1 MESHLRASEGSP
13 TTPIEELESVREGG
27 GLLDLKDIGEKV
39 GREGREEREWSW
51 ASEERRGREREP
63 LLAERERDGVVG
75 RGRRD
80 PRDGV
85 VGRPPTVEGVVG
97 RGSRD
102 DGVVDLQEGR
112 DGVLDRPQEGVIG
125 RGKRQGVELL
135 IVVNE
140 GVELLIVV
148 RREGVELRLPT
159 GVLLV
164 RSK

>member
-13 TTPIEELESVREGG
+13 TTPIEEEESVREGG
-27 GLLDLKDIGEKV
+27 GLLDLEDIGEKE
-39 GREGREEREWSW
+39 GREGREERQWNW
-51 ASEERRGREREP
+51 TSEERRGREREP

-97 RGSRD
+97 RGSREGK
-102 DGVVDLQEGR
+102 DGVVDLQDGR
-112 DGVLDRPQEGVIG
+112 EGVLDRPQEGVIG
-125 RGKRQGVELL
+125 RGSRQGVELL
-135 IVVNE
+135 IVVKE
-140 GVELLIVV
+140 GVELLMVK
-148 RREGVELRLPT
+148 REGVELRLPT
-159 GVLLV
+159 GVLV

>member
-1 MESHLRASEGSP
+1 ME
-13 TTPIEELESVREGG
+13 
-27 GLLDLKDIGEKV
+27 KQ
-39 GREGREEREWSW
+39 GRDGREERECSGV
-51 ASEERRGREREP
+51 SEDRRGREREP

-75 RGRRD
+75 RGRRE

-97 RGSRD
+97 RGSREGK
-102 DGVVDLQEGR
+102 DGVVDLQEGS

-125 RGKRQGVELL
+125 RGNKQGVELRM
-135 IVVNE
+135 VVKE
-140 GVELLIVV
+140 GVELLMVK
-148 RREGVELRLPT
+148 REGVELRLPT